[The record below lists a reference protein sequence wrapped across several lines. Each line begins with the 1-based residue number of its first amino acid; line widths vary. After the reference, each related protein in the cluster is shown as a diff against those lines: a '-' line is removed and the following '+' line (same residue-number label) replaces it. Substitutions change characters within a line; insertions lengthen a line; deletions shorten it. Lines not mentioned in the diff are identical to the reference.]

1 MRVMLEHELHV
12 LMSETSHRHFYNTS
26 DLISKGLKIKQEFR
40 INLLGLQI
48 T

>member
-26 DLISKGLKIKQEFR
+26 DLISKGTWLKDKTR
-40 INLLGLQI
+40 V
-48 T
+48 